1 MVATAIALVVS
12 TLVAT
17 DEPSTEP
24 PARPAPSPTHWRGL
38 VAEYGADGSRV
49 IILENAGR
57 LRAFVDGTSEHT
69 LKELTRDTYSIALD
83 GESSATKLRFRREK
97 DAIATALEFRGAL
110 LPRRDSEKNSTF
122 RIARLE
128 EVAVLRKR
136 ALAASPPPEKRKFR
150 AAELV
155 DLASFDKRLR
165 FDIRYASTNNFMG
178 AAFYRRPQAFLQR
191 PAAKALQRV
200 YERVHKHRF
209 GLLIYD
215 AYRPWYVTKMFWDA
229 TPQAMKDFVAD
240 PKKGSRHNRG
250 CAVDLTLYDLANN
263 EPVKMVSGYDEFA
276 PRAAADYPGGTS
288 LERWHRK
295 LLRDAMEAEGFR
307 VLPEEWWHF
316 DFQEWR
322 SYPILNKS
330 FEALEVK
337 KPGE

>member
-1 MVATAIALVVS
+1 MVAFAVS
-12 TLVAT
+12 TLAAT
-17 DEPSTEP
+17 DKPLAEP
-24 PARPAPSPTHWRGL
+24 PARPAPPPTHWRGL
-38 VAEYGADGSRV
+38 VAEYGTDARRV
-49 IILENAGR
+49 IILESAGR
-57 LRAFVDGTSEHT
+57 LRASVDGTSERT
-69 LKELTRDTYSIALD
+69 LKELTRDTYSITLE
-83 GESSATKLRFRREK
+83 GESSATKLRFRRKK
-97 DAIATALEFRGAL
+97 DAVATALEFRGAL

-136 ALAASPPPEKRKFR
+136 ALAASPPPEERKLR
-150 AAELV
+150 DAELV
-155 DLASFDKRLR
+155 DLAAFDKRLR

-178 AAFYRRPQAFLQR
+178 AAFYQRPQAFLQR
-191 PAAKALQRV
+191 PAAKALGRV
-200 YERVHKHRF
+200 YGRVHKHGF

-240 PKKGSRHNRG
+240 PSKGSRHNRG
-250 CAVDLTLYDLANN
+250 CAVDLTLYDLANDK
-263 EPVKMVSGYDEFA
+263 PVEMVSGYDEFA